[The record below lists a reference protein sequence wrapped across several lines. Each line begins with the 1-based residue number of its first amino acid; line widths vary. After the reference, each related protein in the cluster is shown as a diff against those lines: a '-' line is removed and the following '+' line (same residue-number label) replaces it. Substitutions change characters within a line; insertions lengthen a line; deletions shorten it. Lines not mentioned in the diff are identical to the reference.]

1 MREDTSLEASRPKLN
16 WLNILAAT
24 IGECAYTIGI
34 ARALTLCT
42 AHLRR
47 VTARRSVPADKAARH
62 TLEDTAAA
70 KLYPKITIAMAGA
83 IVAFAAG
90 APESFRTEPMS

>member
-1 MREDTSLEASRPKLN
+1 VRADISLKASRPKLN

-24 IGECAYTIGI
+24 TRECAYTIRI

-47 VTARRSVPADKAARH
+47 VTASPSVPADNAARL
-62 TLEDTAAA
+62 TLERHCRSTTS
-70 KLYPKITIAMAGA
+70 PKATTGMAGA

-90 APESFRTEPMS
+90 APGSF